1 MGGGGSAQAHH
12 KSSGRIG
19 GPGAGCTGRG
29 GGSLCSPGPSSWVS
43 ERQLWGTLRVNLG
56 IPWALRPRF
65 LSACAC
71 KTGCRG
77 PAACSWRPCSQCLR
91 AGGEPGSR
99 QAQTGVTNHL
109 GSPRTDGMP
118 GTRDLRAEAGQS
130 LANWTAG
137 QARPESQGPSVG
149 PAGSPHPPS
158 SPSCTGLWSPQSCT
172 SSRSERSGQR
182 PPPDFGSHA
191 LSPGSSPTLQA
202 WCPLIEELSKRSL
215 PSRARQ
221 EAAPTQLSACPVPH
235 SVYLTRGQLP
245 TWAPHSPS
253 GLTGYLRRPSSFS
266 SSRARVT
273 LCSCDNKTPIRCQQ
287 VEAAPPSSCHASG
300 RPPLVGKAVSQEGTQ
315 QRSGR
320 ASWRR

>member
-1 MGGGGSAQAHH
+1 MGGRGSAQAHH
-12 KSSGRIG
+12 RSSGRIG
-19 GPGAGCTGRG
+19 GPRAGRTGRG

-77 PAACSWRPCSQCLR
+77 PAACSWCPCSQCLR

-99 QAQTGVTNHL
+99 QAQTGVTHHL

-172 SSRSERSGQR
+172 SSRSGRSGQR
-182 PPPDFGSHA
+182 PPPGT
-191 LSPGSSPTLQA
+191 LVPMPSPQ
-202 WCPLIEELSKRSL
+202 
-215 PSRARQ
+215 
-221 EAAPTQLSACPVPH
+221 
-235 SVYLTRGQLP
+235 
-245 TWAPHSPS
+245 
-253 GLTGYLRRPSSFS
+253 
-266 SSRARVT
+266 
-273 LCSCDNKTPIRCQQ
+273 D
-287 VEAAPPSSCHASG
+287 
-300 RPPLVGKAVSQEGTQ
+300 RPPRCRHGAPS
-315 QRSGR
+315 
-320 ASWRR
+320 